1 MGIFRVGKRWIFG
14 SLMLCAAPVIAGTA
28 RALDVPVRTPQ
39 IDGVLTEWGLA
50 PGVDISPGGSG
61 IGVRGAFEGEA
72 DHWANISLMWDA
84 DSLYVAVSVIDDILD
99 VKRIDA
105 GDNVWKGPSGERK
118 DKMFYYDHLKV
129 FLRGP
134 EQPLGFNLWISPDK
148 EGGGAY
154 AWGGQ
159 QRGEVS
165 ADLPI
170 RVASVAVGNVYS
182 YEMALPWSWLRL
194 YPEPDMELDALFLLP
209 DSDLPDLELRKKVVQ
224 SNKWIWWKGKVQL
237 RGRPL
242 GLKKKP
248 EPKIIEEIMAHAA
261 QIVIPKVKEAVAPV
275 RAEPV
280 EVAEVAEAQV
290 REGEVA
296 AIANGEADIP
306 SVEEPPTEATGEQ
319 AASTAISMLAL
330 RSRLNRQLL
339 SSAQV
344 APAWVRALNEDS
356 DISAAQI
363 DSLYYRLGETLR
375 RLSQANIS
383 SRSDGLVMDMAEYA
397 GTWRAQARNFVIG
410 LLHATLADIED
421 EGGRLRPALA
431 RAALDAEVEEKQVV
445 VFMRRLCNQA
455 LKVYDNNKVVATGD
469 LVDKARRK
477 ADLSPQEMQRVLE
490 MLVNQWEM

>member
-1 MGIFRVGKRWIFG
+1 VD
-14 SLMLCAAPVIAGTA
+14 PA
-28 RALDVPVRTPQ
+28 RAFEVPVAPRTPQ

-50 PGVDISPGGSG
+50 PGVEVSTGGDG

-72 DHWANISLMWDA
+72 DHWANIGLMWDA
-84 DSLYVAVSVIDDILD
+84 DSLYVAVSVIDDVLD

-148 EGGGAY
+148 EGDGAY
-154 AWGGQ
+154 VWGGQ
-159 QRGEVS
+159 QRGAVS

-170 RVASVAVGNVYS
+170 RVASLAVANVYS

-194 YPEPDMELDALFLLP
+194 YPQPDMELDALFLLP
-209 DSDLPDLELRKKVVQ
+209 DSDLPGLELRKKVVQ

-237 RGRPL
+237 KGRPP

-261 QIVIPKVKEAVAPV
+261 QIVVPKVKAAVVPA
-275 RAEPV
+275 RAESAQIA
-280 EVAEVAEAQV
+280 EVAEVAVRAEGSVATVDEAADNTVGVEAQV
-290 REGEVA
+290 S
-296 AIANGEADIP
+296 EA
-306 SVEEPPTEATGEQ
+306 PTGQ
-319 AASTAISMLAL
+319 AASSTTSMLAL
-330 RSRLNRQLL
+330 RSRLNRRQLL
-339 SSAQV
+339 ARAQV
-344 APAWVRALNEDS
+344 APAWVRDLNKNSEVS
-356 DISAAQI
+356 TAQV

-375 RLSQANIS
+375 RLSNANIS

-397 GTWRAQARNFVIG
+397 GTWRAQARSFVIG
-410 LLHATLADIED
+410 LLHATLEDIED

-431 RAALDAEVEEKQVV
+431 RAAVDAEVEEKQVV
-445 VFMRRLCNQA
+445 AFMRRLCDQA
-455 LKVYDNNKVVATGD
+455 LKVYENNKVVATGD

-477 ADLSPQEMQRVLE
+477 ARLSPQEMQRVLE
-490 MLVNQWEM
+490 VLVNHWKS